1 MNRFFK
7 ILVVSLLVAIPFH
20 ADSSDIRTAGGTS
33 GSSGGDGCTP
43 QATDQT
49 VGDAITWLTGGDC
62 TAKSTLNVTDTT
74 ATVTGILDADD
85 VRIDGKVITMTGDTG
100 DTATLTAAANGELT
114 IATTDAAAAAGNIVL
129 NADGKIL
136 LQDITLI
143 TPGSAAD
150 PAIGSADD
158 SDTGIWW
165 NASDGNTL
173 NFANAGTN
181 ELVLTSSTLRPHADD
196 GLTLGT
202 TDYRWLDIY
211 ADDVHT
217 SQVYVNAGTALNGG
231 LLSVDN
237 AELNLKSTHSSPAV
251 NIFDKILE
259 FVGLLGAGIAV
270 NAAFKWFEDEDNRKK
285 LVKFFNILKENWQ
298 LVAKILGTL
307 VVGGTILKV
316 ASAITTIA
324 KVIKILAAPVLLK
337 FLAIAGT
344 AAFLAWATNQVI
356 QYLAGGQQFVEAH
369 KKNDATLAG
378 TGVTIFGNF
387 GRIRNPNYRPPQ
399 GPGGTPSGG
408 PQYFDV
414 MKEGT
419 ATQIAAY
426 QKWRARDTEIRNIKS
441 QRDLDLRGVT
451 DRNRRAEIMLE
462 AEAKLG
468 LRAMGGPV
476 SSGKAYIVGERGP
489 EIFAPNVDGS
499 IINNM
504 RTEKI
509 YQMISSDIE
518 GDIDFI
524 ELPPIT
530 NKIPPPNVPS
540 LEQATDVPMISSTN
554 SADPYLQV
562 SPKLYGVMV

>member
-1 MNRFFK
+1 MESKIFKSPLIKTSGRRISSSSISSSGSKGDVTSVLTETNR
-7 ILVVSLLVAIPFH
+7 ILVEIQKQLSLDFAMRAAEEKKEKRDNKISESRKRFKKEESVLEKT
-20 ADSSDIRTAGGTS
+20 SKKIRKS
-33 GSSGGDGCTP
+33 
-43 QATDQT
+43 
-49 VGDAITWLTGGDC
+49 VGKAS
-62 TAKSTLNVTDTT
+62 K
-74 ATVTGILDADD
+74 
-85 VRIDGKVITMTGDTG
+85 
-100 DTATLTAAANGELT
+100 T
-114 IATTDAAAAAGNIVL
+114 IV
-129 NADGKIL
+129 
-136 LQDITLI
+136 
-143 TPGSAAD
+143 
-150 PAIGSADD
+150 
-158 SDTGIWW
+158 
-165 NASDGNTL
+165 
-173 NFANAGTN
+173 
-181 ELVLTSSTLRPHADD
+181 
-196 GLTLGT
+196 
-202 TDYRWLDIY
+202 
-211 ADDVHT
+211 
-217 SQVYVNAGTALNGG
+217 
-231 LLSVDN
+231 
-237 AELNLKSTHSSPAV
+237 SPAV

-270 NAAFKWFEDEDNRKK
+270 NAAFKWFEDEENRKK

-307 VVGGTILKV
+307 VGAGVLLK
-316 ASAITTIA
+316 AAGAITTIA
-324 KVIKILAAPVLLK
+324 AVIKILAAPVLLK

-344 AAFLAWATNQVI
+344 AAFLSWAAGKTI
-356 QYLAGGQQFVEAH
+356 EYLAGGKQFVEAH
-369 KKNDATLAG
+369 KQNDATLAG

-387 GRIRNPNYRPPQ
+387 GRIRNPNYKPPI
-399 GPGGTPSGG
+399 GRGGTPSGG

-426 QKWRARDTEIRNIKS
+426 QKWRARDTEIKNIKS
-441 QRDLDLRGVT
+441 QRDLDLKGVT
-451 DRNRRAEIMLE
+451 DKTRRAEIMLE
-462 AEAKLG
+462 AESKLG
-468 LRAMGGPV
+468 LNQRAMGGPV
-476 SSGKAYIVGERGP
+476 SAGIPYLVGERGP